1 MSWSF
6 AVVNKRLAEIFF
18 DHQKGE
24 TIMRGHAYVDKKEYA
39 TKSEQKWIKSDTA
52 KYRFVY
58 RKGQYKDLQT
68 GKVFKAGSSKTDF

>member
-1 MSWSF
+1 
-6 AVVNKRLAEIFF
+6 
-18 DHQKGE
+18 
-24 TIMRGHAYVDKKEYA
+24 MRGHAYVDKKEYA